1 MLSLNFSIPNM
12 SVIISVRA
20 RGEGEKKDD
29 KIRNK
34 QDLNN
39 KSAAGIDLVAAALD
53 SPGIVF

>member
-12 SVIISVRA
+12 SVIISVRS
-20 RGEGEKKDD
+20 RGEGKKDD

-34 QDLNN
+34 QDSNN

-53 SPGIVF
+53 SPGIAF